1 MKIRCLI
8 VDDEPL
14 ARRVLEKHAADV
26 PYLEVAG
33 QCGSAL
39 DAMNFLHEQQ
49 VALIRDWRR
58 QVDAGEKKEAD
69 ALVPQLLLSVNAIAA
84 GLQTTG

>member
-1 MKIRCLI
+1 MCAALGWPP
-8 VDDEPL
+8 DE
-14 ARRVLEKHAADV
+14 AAAWRRILRSVTSYADLD
-26 PYLEVAG
+26 P
-33 QCGSAL
+33 AL
-39 DAMNFLHEQQ
+39 LGRVEEAIDLLHEQQ

-58 QVDAGEKKEAD
+58 LVESGEKKEAD